1 MLERTSR
8 RPQSTRNGIVSQ
20 KRSWRLLNLNLIEKA
35 SLTGYLDEE
44 SKSRVRGATPC
55 RHNGIIHTVAR

>member
-20 KRSWRLLNLNLIEKA
+20 KRSWRLLNPNLNEKA

-44 SKSRVRGATPC
+44 SKSRLGATPY
-55 RHNGIIHTVAR
+55 RHNGIIHTAAK